1 MRSMTLLGLFLL
13 LGGCL
18 DGSTGLASGGN
29 ARIALRV
36 TQGLAG
42 VDYALLVD
50 GPAGTVVATACVAG
64 CDFQE
69 GDVLETLSREQSVY
83 LAQLF
88 RDAGILDL
96 DGTDFG
102 TQCCDQFYYDLT
114 FEDDEGTSTVQGSSE
129 LFPPDLRDA
138 VSQVQAL
145 ALGVSPVVVDPDTR
159 RQDWPSDWLAEAE
172 TEIDGDF
179 LNMSVRYSGGC
190 VVHGFHLVAWGGWM
204 ESQPVQVRAFLSHD
218 AKNDPCDAIV
228 DRELSFDLRPL
239 RKAYEK
245 SYGSGDPGATTLII
259 VLDNPDSSSSLS
271 ELRLEYVF

>member
-1 MRSMTLLGLFLL
+1 MRLTTLLGLFLL

-18 DGSTGLASGGN
+18 DGSTGLPPGGN
-29 ARIALRV
+29 ARIALHV

-42 VDYALLVD
+42 VDYAVLVD
-50 GPAGTVVATACVAG
+50 GPAGTVVGTACVAG

-69 GDVLETLSREQSVY
+69 GDVLQTLTRDQTLY

-96 DGTDFG
+96 GGTDFG
-102 TQCCDQFYYDLT
+102 TQCCDQFHYELT
-114 FEDDEGTSTVQGSSE
+114 FEDKSGATTVRGSSE

-138 VSQVQAL
+138 VSQVRAL
-145 ALGVSPVVVDPDTR
+145 ALGVSPVVVDPNTR
-159 RQDWPSDWLAEAE
+159 PQAWPSDWLAEAE
-172 TEIDGDF
+172 TEIDGDYV
-179 LNMSVRYSGGC
+179 NMSVRYGGGC
-190 VVHGFHLVAWGGWM
+190 VVHDFHLVAWGGWM
-204 ESQPVQVRAFLSHD
+204 ESHPVQVRAFLSHD

-228 DRELSFDLRPL
+228 HRELSFDLRPL
-239 RKAYEK
+239 REAYER

-259 VLDNPDSSSSLS
+259 VLDNPNSYSSLS